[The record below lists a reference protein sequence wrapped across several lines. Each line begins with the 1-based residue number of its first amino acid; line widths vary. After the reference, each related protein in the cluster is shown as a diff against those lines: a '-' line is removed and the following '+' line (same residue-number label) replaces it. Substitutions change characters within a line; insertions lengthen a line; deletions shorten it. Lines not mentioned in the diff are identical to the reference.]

1 MKNIQTLFHIN
12 RKNEI
17 KLITLYLFHDGDVNM
32 KNIAGEFRK
41 NLAGEL
47 QCKSFLPSPLPPKPP
62 FIIDE
67 EIGSLLSKTNRTIGI
82 LKGYKDRSQTLK
94 YVCPCM

>member
-1 MKNIQTLFHIN
+1 
-12 RKNEI
+12 
-17 KLITLYLFHDGDVNM
+17 M

-47 QCKSFLPSPLPPKPP
+47 QYKSFLPSTLPPKPP

-67 EIGSLLSKTNRTIGI
+67 EIGSL
-82 LKGYKDRSQTLK
+82 
-94 YVCPCM
+94 